1 MERTVELMNT
11 IRKPSSAVVG
21 IGGSETSVH
30 AAQWAVA
37 EALSRDLPL
46 RLVYVTKVSHPST
59 VDYELDVDHGKAS
72 LRAAQAAIQPFG
84 AVKVETAIIAGP
96 PDAAL
101 IAESEDAA
109 MVCIGTVGI
118 GRYARS
124 ILGSTASELA
134 EKAHCPVAVIRPQPD
149 DDSDPDSGWIVVA
162 INEETDNKAVIGQA
176 MEEAKLRHAP
186 VIVVGE
192 RRAGRDIQ
200 EMLDREV
207 NQLRLRHPD
216 VHIHPITDQTDV
228 ASFLKHCDEQVQ
240 LAVIGRSQADQLAHI
255 VGPFVH
261 SALHHARV
269 SALVVRN

>member
-1 MERTVELMNT
+1 MNA
-11 IRKPSSAVVG
+11 IRKASSVVVG
-21 IGGSETSVH
+21 IGGSETSVC

-59 VDYELDVDHGKAS
+59 ADYERDVDYGKAS

-84 AVKVETAIIAGP
+84 AVKVETAIVAGP

-101 IAESEDAA
+101 IAESQDAA
-109 MVCIGTVGI
+109 MVCIGTAGI

-149 DDSDPDSGWIVVA
+149 DDSPEGSGWIVVA
-162 INEETDNKAVIGQA
+162 INEDTDNRAVAEQA
-176 MEEAKLRHAP
+176 MEEAKLRHAS
-186 VIVVGE
+186 VFAVGE
-192 RRAGRDIQ
+192 RRAGGEIQ
-200 EMLDREV
+200 ELLDREV

-216 VHIHPITDQTDV
+216 VHIHSIADQTDV
-228 ASFLKHCDEQVQ
+228 ASFLKHLDEKVQ
-240 LAVIGRSQADQLAHI
+240 LAVIGGSEADQLAHI

-261 SALHHARV
+261 SVFHHAEV